1 MQVSE
6 CVEILCKYLDN
17 IIAHPEETKF
27 HRIRCSNATFSDKVI
42 PILGA
47 TDLLLAAGFQQK
59 QIESNGTVEDFWI
72 FDAENVDGISTL
84 EVRTQYG
91 GALN

>member
-6 CVEILCKYLDN
+6 CVEVLCKYLDN
-17 IIAHPEETKF
+17 IIANPEETKF
-27 HRIRCSNATFSDKVI
+27 HRIRCSNATFSDKVL

-59 QIESNGTVEDFWI
+59 QVESNGTEEEFWI
-72 FDAENVDGISTL
+72 FDVANVDGITTL

-91 GALN
+91 VAFN